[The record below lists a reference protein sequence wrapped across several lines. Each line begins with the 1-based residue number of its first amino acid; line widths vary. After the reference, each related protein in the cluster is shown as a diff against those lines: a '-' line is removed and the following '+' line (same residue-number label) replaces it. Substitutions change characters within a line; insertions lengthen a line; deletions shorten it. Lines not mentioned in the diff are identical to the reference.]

1 MIVFAGKS
9 KNLTR
14 QTITLIW
21 LKFTRPVELLEPV
34 DFSKN

>member
-14 QTITLIW
+14 QTLTLIW
-21 LKFTRPVELLEPV
+21 LKFTRSVEPLESV
-34 DFSKN
+34 DFSEN